1 MFKER
6 EQKMVVGPG
15 TQAPNFMLNTHS
27 GQITLSELRGK
38 TVVIGV
44 HPASFTGG

>member
-1 MFKER
+1 
-6 EQKMVVGPG
+6 MVLGLG
-15 TQAPNFMLNTHS
+15 TQAPNFTLNTHS

-38 TVVIGV
+38 TVVIGF

>member
-1 MFKER
+1 
-6 EQKMVVGPG
+6 MVLEPG
-15 TQAPNFMLNTHS
+15 TQAPNFTLNTHC

-38 TVVIGV
+38 TVVIGF